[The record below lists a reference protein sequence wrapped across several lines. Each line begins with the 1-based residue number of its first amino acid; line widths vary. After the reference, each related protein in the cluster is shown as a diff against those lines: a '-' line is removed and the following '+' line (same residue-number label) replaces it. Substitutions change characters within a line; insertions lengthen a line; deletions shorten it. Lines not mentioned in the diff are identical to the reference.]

1 MIFPFP
7 ENLKK
12 PQFAPATWMLVGV
25 NLFIFFVFFLGPEKE
40 SNTKIYTERGLVT
53 AGRLYRQYL
62 DSLPVEERMKTPA
75 WTRDLREN
83 SGDGIQFLGAVGM
96 RDSRFA
102 EFLKTAEL
110 HGDPVEVESFQAD
123 FAKHRQEVS
132 SSALWKFGLNSQ
144 SGALTWIT
152 YQFSHAGAFH
162 LLSNLVY
169 LVILGFAIEA
179 AVGSFALF
187 ALYLCGGIAGGM
199 FFLAANPYGIV
210 PMVGAS
216 GAVSALLGFYCFF
229 EARRRIRYFYFI
241 LPIAGQNGFI
251 YMPTLLLIPMF
262 LVSDLA
268 SLLSSPEGMGS
279 GVAYACHIGGALFGA
294 LLACMMRYAFR
305 FPQRVRDEV

>member
-12 PQFAPATWMLVGV
+12 PQFAPATWMLVGL
-25 NLFIFFVFFLGPEKE
+25 NLFIFLVFFAGPEKDTG
-40 SNTKIYTERGLVT
+40 TKIYTERGLVT
-53 AGRLYRQYL
+53 AGRLYRQFL
-62 DSLPVEERMKTPA
+62 DSLPPEERMKNPA
-75 WTRDLREN
+75 WMGELHDETGE
-83 SGDGIQFLGAVGM
+83 GIQFLGAVGL
-96 RDSRFA
+96 RDARFG
-102 EFLKTAEL
+102 EFLKHPELL

-123 FAKHRQEVS
+123 FAKHRQDVS
-132 SSALWKFGLNSQ
+132 STALWKFGLNSQ
-144 SGALTWIT
+144 SSLLTWIT

-169 LVILGFAIEA
+169 LIILGFAIEA
-179 AVGSFALF
+179 AVGGFALF
-187 ALYLCGGIAGGM
+187 ALYLCGGIAGGL
-199 FFLAANPYGIV
+199 FFIAANPTGIV

-241 LPIAGQNGFI
+241 LPVAGQNGFI

-279 GVAYACHIGGALFGA
+279 GVAYACHIGGAVFGA
-294 LLACMMRYAFR
+294 LLAVTMRYAFR
-305 FPQRVRDEV
+305 FPQRARD